1 MVYLSIKIFWRTL
14 IMRTVSVMI
23 QYKNTRQSI
32 KFGILE
38 ICPHC
43 GKSMSPRIHAGVSE
57 SDYGGP
63 GHDNTAA
70 LLLSCVVCDMYFT
83 RMFRLNELNKYG
95 LPVEV
100 ELSYNPPVD
109 AKVPEEI
116 DDISEKFSD
125 IYMQSLKAKQAG
137 LDQIYGMGLRKAL
150 EFLAKDFAIH
160 LEPEKKE
167 EITKNQ
173 LGYVIKNFFKD
184 YPNIIK
190 LFQAASWIGND
201 EVHYDRKIPNEDAET
216 ILQFISVIM
225 MQVSSQLI
233 YEKAAKL
240 VDSSAKPET
249 KS

>member
-1 MVYLSIKIFWRTL
+1 MLKDKFK
-14 IMRTVSVMI
+14 VSFRNGYEAFI
-23 QYKNTRQSI
+23 YFEIPS
-32 KFGILE
+32 

-43 GKSMSPRIHAGVSE
+43 GEKMSPRYCYGISRELSNDTSRTHSAG
-57 SDYGGP
+57 
-63 GHDNTAA
+63 
-70 LLLSCVVCDMYFT
+70 LLLQCVNCEKYFV
-83 RMFRLNELNKYG
+83 RIFLLNQLDENYAPIEMK
-95 LPVEV
+95 
-100 ELSYNPPVD
+100 LSYNPPID
-109 AKVPEEI
+109 ANIPKEI
-116 DDISEKFSD
+116 NDISEKFSD
-125 IYMQSLKAKQAG
+125 IYIQALKAKQAG
-137 LDQIYGMGLRKAL
+137 LDQIYGIGLRKAL

-160 LEPEKKE
+160 LDPDKKE

-201 EVHYDRKIPNEDAET
+201 EVHYDRKFPNEDAET
-216 ILQFISVIM
+216 ISKFISVIM

-233 YEKAAKL
+233 YEKAANL

>member
-1 MVYLSIKIFWRTL
+1 MLNTFVT
-14 IMRTVSVMI
+14 I
-23 QYKNTRQSI
+23 QFTNTREKI
-32 KFGILE
+32 KFCIQEL
-38 ICPHC
+38 CPHC
-43 GKSMSPRIHAGVSE
+43 GKNMSPRIHYGMSQSTFVSLNYFNE
-57 SDYGGP
+57 QISED
-63 GHDNTAA
+63 DAVIMF
-70 LLLSCVVCDMYFT
+70 SCVLCDKYFV
-83 RMFRLNELNKYG
+83 RMFNLNTSDVYG
-95 LPVEV
+95 YPSEIGLT
-100 ELSYNPPVD
+100 YNPPIK
-109 AKVPEEI
+109 ANIPNEI
-116 DDISEKFSD
+116 KDISNKFSD
-125 IYMQSLKAKQAG
+125 IYMQALKAKKAG

-216 ILQFISVIM
+216 IFKFISVIM